1 MELQLWQKCPPFF
14 PAFPEGT
21 ELSKSEGNRSWC
33 LCFGAAPVYF
43 SARSKAFAIPCRLK
57 WSWFKGSN
65 GFNMRVSQ
73 IWKGCSPTKSSR
85 ASGPAWDYVHKET
98 SSGAAHSLFGFLT
111 LWRWYILKD
120 IKRQMWQRGKIATDC
135 IWQNTSKDKID
146 GKTLLPSSVYTKP
159 INASNGVAKV
169 PWLLHG
175 FTTLHF
181 HTP

>member
-1 MELQLWQKCPPFF
+1 MELQLWQKCPPFL

-98 SSGAAHSLFGFLT
+98 SSRAAHSLFGFLT

-135 IWQNTSKDKID
+135 IWQNTSKDKI
-146 GKTLLPSSVYTKP
+146 PY
-159 INASNGVAKV
+159 V
-169 PWLLHG
+169 PCNELLHKW
-175 FTTLHF
+175 LIH
-181 HTP
+181 